1 VVEVF
6 DRVLQAA
13 RQLGASDVL
22 LKAGQPPIFRIK
34 GELRTIQ
41 NVPPLSRDVI
51 ATFAHN
57 IMSPRQR
64 EEFETKFECDLA
76 YSTPDGVRYR
86 INAFH
91 QRGNVGMVLRVIPPD
106 VPPFETLG
114 LPPVVLKLAEEPR
127 GLVLVTGVTGS
138 GKSTTIAAM
147 IDHVN
152 SRRAGHIVTVEDPIE
167 YVFTDKRCVVTQRE
181 VGLDTLSFSRALR
194 AALRQNPDVVLVG
207 EMRDVETCEIALIA
221 AETGHMVLSTL
232 HTVDAVET
240 INRVIGIFPPHQ
252 QAHVRLQM
260 AAILRGIISQRLV
273 PRADGNGMIPAVEVL
288 VGTGRVRELIEDA
301 QRTSELRDAIAQ
313 GREPYG
319 MVSFD
324 QSLTELV
331 QKKLVTYAD
340 AVRFSTNPDDF
351 ALYFRGV
358 SQSTD
363 VDWNKPKR
371 TAPPPPAQPAAP
383 KAAAK
388 PEPPQPPGRKAVPG
402 TPEPAAPGEAEGWME
417 RFQK

>member
-1 VVEVF
+1 MLVVEVF

-22 LKAGQPPIFRIK
+22 LKSGQPPIFRIK

-57 IMSPRQR
+57 IMNPRQR
-64 EEFETKFECDLA
+64 EEFDTRFECDLA

-106 VPPFETLG
+106 IPAFETLG

-138 GKSTTIAAM
+138 GKSTTLAAM
-147 IDHVN
+147 IDHIN
-152 SRRAGHIVTVEDPIE
+152 AKRAGHVVTVEDPIE
-167 YVFTDKRCVVTQRE
+167 YVFRDKRSVITQRE

-194 AALRQNPDVVLVG
+194 AALRQNPDVIFVG
-207 EMRDVETCEIALIA
+207 EMRDVETCEIALLA

-240 INRVIGIFPPHQ
+240 INRVISIFPPHQ
-252 QAHVRLQM
+252 QTQVRLQL
-260 AAILRGIISQRLV
+260 AGILRGIVSQRLV
-273 PRADGNGMIPAVEVL
+273 PRADGNGMLPAVEVL
-288 VGTGRVRELIEDA
+288 VGTGRVKELIEDA
-301 QRTSELRDAIAQ
+301 QRTSQLRDAIAQ

-331 QKKLVTYAD
+331 HKKLVTYAD
-340 AVRFSTNPDDF
+340 AVRYSTNPDDF

-363 VDWNKPKR
+363 VDWNKPKAR
-371 TAPPPPAQPAAP
+371 AATPPAVAPSTAKRSAEPSPARRGETPAP
-383 KAAAK
+383 AS
-388 PEPPQPPGRKAVPG
+388 Q
-402 TPEPAAPGEAEGWME
+402 GETEGWIE
-417 RFQK
+417 RTK

>member
-1 VVEVF
+1 VLVVEVF

-22 LKAGQPPIFRIK
+22 LKSGQPPIFRIK

-57 IMSPRQR
+57 IMNPRQR
-64 EEFETKFECDLA
+64 EEFDTRFECDLA

-106 VPPFETLG
+106 IPAFETLG

-138 GKSTTIAAM
+138 GKSTTLAAM
-147 IDHVN
+147 IDHIN
-152 SRRAGHIVTVEDPIE
+152 AKRAGHVVTVEDPIE
-167 YVFTDKRCVVTQRE
+167 YVFRDKRSVITQRE

-194 AALRQNPDVVLVG
+194 AALRQNPDVIFVG
-207 EMRDVETCEIALIA
+207 EMRDVETCEIALLA

-240 INRVIGIFPPHQ
+240 INRVISIFPPHQ
-252 QAHVRLQM
+252 QTQVRLQL
-260 AAILRGIISQRLV
+260 AGILRGIVSQRLV
-273 PRADGNGMIPAVEVL
+273 PRADGNGMLPAVEVL
-288 VGTGRVRELIEDA
+288 VGTGRVKELIEDA
-301 QRTSELRDAIAQ
+301 QRTSQLRDAIAQ

-331 QKKLVTYAD
+331 HKKLVTYAD
-340 AVRFSTNPDDF
+340 AVRYSTNPDDF

-363 VDWNKPKR
+363 VDWNKPKAR
-371 TAPPPPAQPAAP
+371 AATPPAVAPSTAKRSAEPSPARRGETPAP
-383 KAAAK
+383 AS
-388 PEPPQPPGRKAVPG
+388 Q
-402 TPEPAAPGEAEGWME
+402 GETEGWIE
-417 RFQK
+417 RTK